1 MVDLVDLLVRD
12 RADGT
17 SRRLSEAHPSV
28 RANEQAPVA
37 MRPTG
42 ACSLWI
48 ADASAK
54 LGMGDAYLSSFLSV
68 GLRSVGLRF
77 TAR

>member
-1 MVDLVDLLVRD
+1 MVDLLVRD
-12 RADGT
+12 PADGT
-17 SRRLSEAHPSV
+17 SRRLSEAQPSV
-28 RANEQAPVA
+28 RANERAPVA

-42 ACSLWI
+42 ARSLWI
-48 ADASAK
+48 ANVSAK
-54 LGMGDAYLSSFLSV
+54 LGMGDAYLSSFLPV